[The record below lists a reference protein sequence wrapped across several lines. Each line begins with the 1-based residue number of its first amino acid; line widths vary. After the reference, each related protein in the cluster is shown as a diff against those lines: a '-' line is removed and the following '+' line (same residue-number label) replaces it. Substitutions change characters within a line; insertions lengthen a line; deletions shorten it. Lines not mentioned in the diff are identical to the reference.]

1 MSQPDAEAQRQAAEM
16 ERETAERARQQ
27 TEAERRLREEQRQS
41 MEGMRQAAEEMRV
54 AAERMRDAAEAVRRL
69 TDERV
74 RQAEATLQH
83 LAEGIMQSQQKLQLD
98 IFELQQAVAEQWRV
112 TNDVAASAHQL
123 LQTAGQLLEAAKEQ
137 ALNRPPIFNSPP
149 TP

>member
-1 MSQPDAEAQRQAAEM
+1 MSQHDAETQRQATEM
-16 ERETAERARQQ
+16 ERQTAERARQQ
-27 TEAERRLREEQRQS
+27 AETDRQQREEHRQF
-41 MEGMRQAAEEMRV
+41 MEEMRQAAEEMRV
-54 AAERMRDAAEAVRRL
+54 AAERMREAAEAVRRL

-74 RQAEATLQH
+74 RQAEAALQH

-112 TNDVAASAHQL
+112 TNEVAASAQQL
-123 LQTAGQLLEAAKEQ
+123 LQTAGLLLNEAKERV
-137 ALNRPPIFNSPP
+137 LNRLTIFNNPP